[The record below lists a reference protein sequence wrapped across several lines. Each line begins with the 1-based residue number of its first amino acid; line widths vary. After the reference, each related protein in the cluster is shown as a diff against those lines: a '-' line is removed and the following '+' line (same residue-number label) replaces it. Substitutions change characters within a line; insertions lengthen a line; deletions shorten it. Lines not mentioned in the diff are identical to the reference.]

1 MYNKLNQILELIKE
15 IKIENDDIGN
25 ILMVN
30 FKSAINTVEALRTKT
45 QLDLNEKIE
54 LLSELLGIKIEDLIK
69 NIIDNDYINV
79 DDSDQETIDFILGTS
94 KNINNTNKEIDD
106 YEKFLEDNKVK
117 ENIDYLKGVL

>member
-15 IKIENDDIGN
+15 IKIENDVIGN

-45 QLDLNEKIE
+45 HLDLNEKIE

-69 NIIDNDYINV
+69 NIIDNNYINS
-79 DDSDQETIDFILGTS
+79 DASDQETIDFILGTS
-94 KNINNTNKEIDD
+94 KNINNTNKQIDD

>member
-30 FKSAINTVEALRTKT
+30 FKSAINTFEALRTKT

>member
-15 IKIENDDIGN
+15 IKIENDVIGN

-30 FKSAINTVEALRTKT
+30 FKSAINTIEALRTKT
-45 QLDLNEKIE
+45 HLDLNEKIE

-69 NIIDNDYINV
+69 NIIDNNYINS
-79 DDSDQETIDFILGTS
+79 DASDQETIDFILGTS
-94 KNINNTNKEIDD
+94 KNINNTNKQIDD